1 MQDFRRLVVWQKSHE
16 LTLDVYKVTRSFPDE
31 EKFGLVSQ
39 MRRSSSSIPTNIAEG
54 CVRPT
59 DADFARFLYI
69 SLGSTSELE
78 YQLLLAR
85 DLGYLETANY
95 CLFQNRV
102 NELKRMLITLIN
114 KLKTK

>member
-1 MQDFRRLVVWQKSHE
+1 MVWQKAHA
-16 LTLDVYKVTRSFPDE
+16 LTLEVYRVTRRFPDE
-31 EKFGLVSQ
+31 EKYGLIAQ

-78 YQLLLAR
+78 YQLILAR
-85 DLGYLETANY
+85 DLGYVAESTYSSLQGYTAE
-95 CLFQNRV
+95 V
-102 NELKRMLITLIN
+102 KRMLIRLIQR
-114 KLKTK
+114 LKADS